1 MLVIGTFVYLGV
13 ARSRSEEVDQS
24 LRAVAS
30 SEQRRFDNHERSE
43 REAYPSE
50 GADIFVIV
58 SDSRGRVLLDPRS
71 ASPSGFPAQS
81 SMNAA
86 MAGQSNF
93 ASVDV
98 SGTTFRVYSTPLFD
112 QGRIVGVV
120 QAGKALVDQQREL
133 RDLLITM
140 LAGGIVSVVLATLG
154 GFFLV
159 ELALI
164 PARRAFAR
172 QQQFVAD
179 ASHELRTPVALIKA
193 TADVL
198 GREPDEPLRANLGL
212 LTEIEREAD
221 HLSRLI
227 GDLLQLAR
235 IDSGQIETTLAP
247 VSLRDVAEESVA
259 QVQRLGSAR
268 GLQLAVTGQ
277 SDLWVNAD
285 LGRLRQVLLILLD
298 NGVKHTPVGGSVQ
311 INLQRDRNWARL
323 TITDTGEG
331 IAPEH
336 LPHIFERF
344 YRVDKARARADGGVG
359 LGLAIAKELVEQRGG
374 RIKVTSA
381 PGQGS
386 QFSVW
391 LPLARG

>member
-1 MLVIGTFVYLGV
+1 MNRASFFARFGALVTRSDVDGTAARRTWPTTLAPVGMGWHRWFSPRDPFASTRRRLLAWNVLVIATIILVIGTFVYLRV

-30 SEQRRFDNHERSE
+30 SEELRFGTHERAE

-71 ASPSGFPAQS
+71 ASPSGFPAHS
-81 SMNAA
+81 SMDVA
-86 MAGQSNF
+86 MAGQPNF

-112 QGRIVGVV
+112 QGRLVGVV

-140 LAGGIVSVVLATLG
+140 LVGGLVSVVLATLG

-164 PARRAFAR
+164 PARHAFAR

-179 ASHELRTPVALIKA
+179 ASHELRTPIALIKA

-198 GREPDEPLRANLGL
+198 SREPDQPLRANLGL
-212 LTEIEREAD
+212 LTEIERE
-221 HLSRLI
+221 
-227 GDLLQLAR
+227 
-235 IDSGQIETTLAP
+235 
-247 VSLRDVAEESVA
+247 
-259 QVQRLGSAR
+259 
-268 GLQLAVTGQ
+268 
-277 SDLWVNAD
+277 
-285 LGRLRQVLLILLD
+285 
-298 NGVKHTPVGGSVQ
+298 
-311 INLQRDRNWARL
+311 
-323 TITDTGEG
+323 
-331 IAPEH
+331 
-336 LPHIFERF
+336 
-344 YRVDKARARADGGVG
+344 
-359 LGLAIAKELVEQRGG
+359 
-374 RIKVTSA
+374 
-381 PGQGS
+381 
-386 QFSVW
+386 
-391 LPLARG
+391 